1 MVTLDGEERDLITDD
16 IVISVADKAV
26 ALGGVMG
33 GANTEI
39 DNNSKTVVLEVA
51 SLTAS
56 LSARPQ
62 VASTFALS
70 PLLALKKA
78 ST

>member
-1 MVTLDGEERDLITDD
+1 MSLVTLDGEERNLIADD
-16 IVISVADKAV
+16 IVISVVDKAV

-39 DNNSKTVVLEVA
+39 DNSSDHCAEVL
-51 SLTAS
+51 SLMAS

-62 VASTFALS
+62 VVSTFALS
-70 PLLALKKA
+70 P
-78 ST
+78 SSI